1 MVAHVHLLEH
11 QRRGDAEESAD
22 DERANEDDGKGGD
35 GGHDRLLVHLSAG
48 LVEAQERA
56 REDDRHRIVEHRLAE
71 DHREEVNLHAKG
83 LEDGEHSH
91 RVGRR
96 DERAEGERSEHG
108 HRVAQPHLAG
118 LPDHEA
124 DDEAGEDGA
133 HEGEEDG
140 RPDVV
145 EERTDVHVVA
155 GLEDD
160 WRDQERHEELE
171 VELIVLRHFLVAH
184 RNGHGGDEHAHEHA
198 DACLGQNVDV
208 VLLEDVAAD
217 ERATE
222 GKNANHIP
230 PFDVGLLL
238 CLRLRLRLRFLR
250 LLLLR
255 LLLLRL
261 LLLRRLEDPL
271 AQAHGALDL
280 SAVTIEP
287 SDRLAPRSQNAL
299 ELCLR
304 ARRARR
310 GRSGHGQTREGQGSK
325 LHRHCEAEFPSVIR
339 CVEKSEQD
347 R

>member
-124 DDEAGEDGA
+124 DDEAGENCA

-140 RPDVV
+140 RPEVV

-160 WRDQERHEELE
+160 RRDQKRHEELE
-171 VELIVLRHFLVAH
+171 VELVVLRHFIVAH
-184 RNGHGGDEHAHEHA
+184 HDGHAGDEGAHEHA
-198 DACLGQNVDV
+198 DASLGKVVNV

-217 ERATE
+217 EGGAE

-230 PFDVGLLL
+230 PFDVGLLH
-238 CLRLRLRLRFLR
+238 CIRLRLRLRL
-250 LLLLR
+250 LLLR
-255 LLLLRL
+255 QLALVLLFHV
-261 LLLRRLEDPL
+261 
-271 AQAHGALDL
+271 AHGAAHMDLDL
-280 SAVTIEP
+280 SAVAIEP
-287 SDRLAPRSQNAL
+287 GDRLAPRLQEVI
-299 ELCLR
+299 ELCPR
-304 ARRARR
+304 ARCNRLGR
-310 GRSGHGQTREGQGSK
+310 GGRGQAHEGQGRS
-325 LHRHCEAEFPSVIR
+325 LDAHREGPLSPTQVHPR
-339 CVEKSEQD
+339 CSGPF